1 MAAVGF
7 RFSLHINSCA
17 TTPTHRRTLG
27 EDVATHHPHPAFASL
42 QYGAYGALIGEYRGG
57 GIARVIGTGIL
68 VAFMVILGVL
78 LVAAPVYENS
88 GKALVVD
95 IVGGIVLLAGALYFV
110 WMAFRL
116 RGARAHLFEQGFI
129 ISLGGQTTSAR
140 WDEITSVNEKVTRI
154 YHYGIPVG
162 TNYLYTIALANGET
176 VRVNNAFAKTA
187 QLGGTIQRMS
197 MLALLP
203 RAVAAYQSGTTLS
216 FGKISISQAG
226 VSNGK
231 ETVPWSSVTQF
242 SRQNRAVVI
251 RRKDKRLPWLMTAI
265 ARTPNVS
272 VLMAL
277 VGRIQSGAL

>member
-1 MAAVGF
+1 
-7 RFSLHINSCA
+7 
-17 TTPTHRRTLG
+17 
-27 EDVATHHPHPAFASL
+27 VATHHPHPAFASI
-42 QYGAYGALIGEYRGG
+42 QYGAYGALIGEYRGR
-57 GIARVIGTGIL
+57 GIVRVIGTGLL
-68 VAFMVILGVL
+68 VAFMLILGVF
-78 LVAAPVYENS
+78 LVAAPVYEDS
-88 GKALVVD
+88 VRRLVLEMSV
-95 IVGGIVLLAGALYFV
+95 GIVLIAGAFYFV

-140 WDEITSVNEKVTRI
+140 WDEITSVTQKMTRI
-154 YHYGIPVG
+154 YHYGIVVG

-176 VRVNNAFAKTA
+176 VCVNNAFAKIA

-203 RAVAAYQSGTTLS
+203 RAVAAYQSGVALS

-226 VSNGK
+226 ASNGK
-231 ETVPWSSVTQF
+231 ETVPWSSITQF
-242 SRQNRAVVI
+242 SLHNLAVVI

-265 ARTPNVS
+265 ASTPNVS